1 MLDRKRVL
9 AIALRQNLS
18 AFTRRTFLHLEEGT
32 PYLHNWHIDHIS
44 WQLKRLARG
53 DIRRLII
60 NVPPRS
66 MKSIQVSIAFS
77 AWAMGHD
84 PTSKILCVS
93 YADALARKLS
103 IDTRTVMRS
112 NWYRSAFPD
121 LELKGTRQRTM
132 EIETRQGGYRLASG
146 MGGSILGRGADL
158 IIIDDPQ
165 KAIQGISEAG
175 RRQAKEFY
183 DNALVTRLNDKQ
195 HGAIILIMQRLHE
208 DDLVG
213 HVLERDDWEHVVLP
227 AIAPDDAAYQLS
239 DDPADIFNRTK
250 GTPLH
255 GDRESLALLEQIRRV
270 QGSLTFSA
278 QYQQQPTPADGNVVK
293 RGWLRFIGQP
303 PQTFERIIVSWDT
316 ASTLGENSD
325 WSVGTVWG
333 AKERDYYLLHLFR
346 DRIEFPQLRR
356 QVIALDREWRAD
368 ATIIEDSELGRA
380 LSQDLRRTGELRPIL
395 KRPRFDKQT
404 RFAAQAARFE
414 SGQVHLPEEA
424 PWLAPLL
431 DELLAFPNGRHDD
444 QVDSVSQALDHL
456 HHATSAAAPKP
467 MRPAMK
473 RPPRPNRPVG
483 YLRPAK
489 SRSKD

>member
-9 AIALRQNLS
+9 ASALRQDLS

-103 IDTRTVMRS
+103 IDTRRVLQS
-112 NWYRSAFPD
+112 AWYRSAFPNLD
-121 LELKGTRQRTM
+121 LKGARQRTM

-195 HGAIILIMQRLHE
+195 NGAIILIMQRLHE

-213 HVLERDDWEHVVLP
+213 HVLQRDDWEHVVLP
-227 AIAPDDAAYQLS
+227 AIASDDATYRLS
-239 DDPADIFNRTK
+239 DDPGHAFRRAK
-250 GTPLH
+250 GTVLHAQREPL
-255 GDRESLALLEQIRRV
+255 AVLEQIRKS
-270 QGSLTFSA
+270 QGSLVFSA

-293 RGWLRFIGQP
+293 RGWLRFYDAP
-303 PQTFERIIVSWDT
+303 PAVFDQTIVSWDT
-316 ASTLGENSD
+316 ASTLREESD
-325 WSVGTVWG
+325 WSVGSVWG
-333 AKERDYYLLHLFR
+333 AKNGDYFLLHVTREKL
-346 DRIEFPQLRR
+346 EFPSLKRLIVQT
-356 QVIALDREWRAD
+356 DRKWKAD
-368 ATIIEDSELGRA
+368 VTLIEESELGRA
-380 LSQDLRRTGELRPIL
+380 LAQELRRSRELRPIL
-395 KRPRFDKQT
+395 KKPRVDKQT
-404 RFAAQAARFE
+404 RFAAQASRFE
-414 SGQVHLPEEA
+414 AGQVHLPKEA
-424 PWLAPLL
+424 PWLAVLM
-431 DELLAFPNGRHDD
+431 DELLSFPNGRHDD
-444 QVDSVSQALDHL
+444 QVDSVSQALDYL
-456 HHATSAAAPKP
+456 YQTARPTQERPS
-467 MRPAMK
+467 RPALVRPKHVERPSGYTRPK
-473 RPPRPNRPVG
+473 RTT
-483 YLRPAK
+483 
-489 SRSKD
+489 